1 MKSVVLIA
9 GHSNVRGKDN
19 GAVYDGRLEGVLAV
33 ELRRSIFQEY
43 NKLIGNNVKLVKQ
56 LVTDPDNTTTA
67 ETVRLL
73 SNISDKGRFIWGKD
87 WILEN
92 PMLIDL
98 HFNAAQN
105 PSATGTEVIVDHDA
119 NQTEIQFATAMAKT
133 ISETLKIKN
142 RGVKSEILSHR
153 GRLGILHITNN
164 SILIEVCFIS
174 NKRDIESLQQ
184 NHTLL
189 STNIAKLILDYIVS

>member
-9 GHSNVRGKDN
+9 GHSSVKGKDN
-19 GAVYDGRLEGVLAV
+19 GAVYDGKLEGVLAI
-33 ELRRSIFQEY
+33 ELRRSIIQEY
-43 NKLIGNNVKLVKQ
+43 NKLVGSNGDLIRQ
-56 LVTDPDNTTTA
+56 LVADPDSYTTS
-67 ETVRLL
+67 ETVRFL
-73 SNISDKGRFIWGKD
+73 SNISDKGTFVWKPN
-87 WILEN
+87 WILRH
-92 PMLIDL
+92 PMIIDL

-119 NQTEIQFATAMAKT
+119 NQTEIQLATDMAKT

-164 SILIEVCFIS
+164 SILVEVCFIS

-189 STNIAKLILDYIVS
+189 SANIAKLIRDYIVS